1 VPGVVP
7 GIGIEVDPD
16 PAWPQQYGNLADR
29 IREALRRRVLQ
40 IEHLGSA
47 SVSGLAAKPVI
58 DIDLTVADP
67 EREQDYVRALET
79 VSG

>member
-1 VPGVVP
+1 
-7 GIGIEVDPD
+7 
-16 PAWPQQYGNLADR
+16 
-29 IREALRRRVLQ
+29 VLQ